1 MVKSI
6 KLRSDGL
13 SMPQQDKSFV
23 SSDFIKECVITPSF
37 IRESLP
43 QITGMRTRDI
53 SPDVLVVTQARKIE
67 VAKSAEQASSRRN
80 RPPPSNSAEQIH
92 SRNKSSSVM
101 SLLQK
106 QFGN

>member
-53 SPDVLVVTQARKIE
+53 SPDVLVVSQARKIR
-67 VAKSAEQASSRRN
+67 SA
-80 RPPPSNSAEQIH
+80 
-92 SRNKSSSVM
+92 
-101 SLLQK
+101 
-106 QFGN
+106 